1 MNSKSSSP
9 GVHQDIPRHS
19 KVGNG
24 QTLALAKGPLDIEV
38 KLDLAAWEHIQ
49 AQHPEITRLKE
60 VMKALE
66 SPQIIQRS
74 SHRENTLLYYRLTGK
89 RWRRSDDLYMTVV
102 VGLIGTGR
110 GVVRTAHLSRR
121 LTGGGGTIWIN
132 R

>member
-1 MNSKSSSP
+1 MNSKSSP
-9 GVHQDIPRHS
+9 AEIRQDIPRPS

-24 QTLALAKGPLDIEV
+24 QTLALASGPLGIEV
-38 KLDLAAWEHIQ
+38 NLDLAAWEHIK
-49 AQHPEITRLKE
+49 AQHPEINSQEE

-74 SHRENTLLYYRLTGK
+74 SRCENTLLYYRLTGK

-102 VGLIGTGR
+102 VGQIGTDR

-121 LTGGGGTIWIN
+121 LRAGGETLWIE